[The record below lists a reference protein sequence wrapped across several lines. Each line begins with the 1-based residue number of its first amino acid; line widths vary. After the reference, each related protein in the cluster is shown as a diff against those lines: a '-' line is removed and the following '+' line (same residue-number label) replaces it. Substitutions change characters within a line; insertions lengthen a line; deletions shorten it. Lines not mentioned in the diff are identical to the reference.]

1 MLNVINNS
9 VAQQR
14 VKEKVDENT
23 AAQEDANEHNFCE
36 LSLSLEGWEWLVQ
49 TAMWVLYLL
58 GFATFML
65 HSSVRKQHKPEF
77 PGPKA
82 VNHYSEV

>member
-1 MLNVINNS
+1 MLNLSNNS

-14 VKEKVDENT
+14 VKEKVDEN
-23 AAQEDANEHNFCE
+23 AAVNRKMQMNNFCE
-36 LSLSLEGWEWLVQ
+36 LSLSLKGWEWLVQ
-49 TAMWVLYLL
+49 TAMWILYLL